1 MTIYDIE
8 TSKSKA
14 VELQEIHD
22 LIRKEIEKY
31 TADIENNLDYAAETL
46 VNYQPI
52 LIWLPFITA
61 IKLHRSGHY
70 TEWRTELEFNN
81 RKTLR
86 VKTNLETTLY
96 NHYFK

>member
-1 MTIYDIE
+1 MTIYDIK

-22 LIRKEIEKY
+22 LIRKEIEQY
-31 TADIENNLDYAAETL
+31 ATDIENNPDYAAEAL

-52 LIWLPFITA
+52 LTWLPFVTA
-61 IKLHRSGHY
+61 IRLYRLGHY

-96 NHYFK
+96 SHYFK